1 MASRTR
7 NAAKV
12 IPMIALPPVH
22 GARVARVVGVQDAT
36 LLVELAGHGVLRA
49 RVAVPLTTV
58 QADAAVTGRAEAIV
72 VFADGDGERPVV
84 VGLVQAEFAEPV
96 KTSSEARIDGKRV
109 VLEGKEEVVLKCGE
123 ATLTL
128 RANGKVVIRGAYVE
142 TRARGTNRI
151 KGGSVQIN

>member
-1 MASRTR
+1 MT
-7 NAAKV
+7 
-12 IPMIALPPVH
+12 ALPPVP
-22 GARVARVVGVQDAT
+22 GARVGRVVGVQEAT
-36 LLVELAGHGVLRA
+36 LLVELAGHGVVRA
-49 RVAVPLTTV
+49 PVAIPLTKAQV
-58 QADAAVTGRAEAIV
+58 DEAVVGRVEAVV
-72 VFADGDGERPVV
+72 VFANGDVERPIV
-84 VGLVQAEFAEPV
+84 VGLVQAEFAEPMIPV
-96 KTSSEARIDGKRV
+96 TPTNEARIDGKRV

>member
-1 MASRTR
+1 MAARKNS
-7 NAAKV
+7 AAKV
-12 IPMIALPPVH
+12 IPMTTPPAPPK
-22 GARVARVVGVQDAT
+22 ARIGHVVGVQDAT

-49 RVAVPLTTV
+49 RVAIPLTTA
-58 QADAAVTGRAEAIV
+58 QADAAVAGRTEAIV
-72 VFADGDGERPVV
+72 VFAEGDVERPIVL
-84 VGLVQAEFAEPV
+84 GLVQSEFSEPV
-96 KTSSEARIDGKRV
+96 VPTNEARIDGKRV

-123 ATLTL
+123 ASLTL